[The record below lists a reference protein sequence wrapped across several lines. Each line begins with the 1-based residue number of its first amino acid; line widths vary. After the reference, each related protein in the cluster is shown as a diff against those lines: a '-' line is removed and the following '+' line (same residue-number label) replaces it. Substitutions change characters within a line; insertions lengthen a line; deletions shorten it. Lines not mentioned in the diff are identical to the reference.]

1 MHRML
6 HGGYLPEK
14 RGVLMS
20 TYVVSDIHGALEPFT
35 ELIAK
40 IGFDAFS
47 GKDEL
52 YLLGDYADWG
62 THSIETVGY
71 IMDLDK
77 SPNVHCLMGNH
88 DLMFLHAIERDK
100 KGLGPDSNWYL
111 ANKGSKTWDDYDK
124 LSAEH
129 KETIHEWLLSLVF
142 SVDITVGKKLYMAAH
157 AYPYFGNRGRLGR
170 IYTKSEAVW
179 HRAEIDEDPFR
190 NYHGRKRYAGLIIG
204 HTPTSYFRY
213 LRTGKVTEDPN
224 TVFFGKKIIAID
236 CGAKAMEYP
245 EFGRECEGARLAA
258 LRLEDEKCFYT
269 TGAVPGMRSMRGSV
283 SD

>member
-1 MHRML
+1 ML

-142 SVDITVGKKLYMAAH
+142 SVDITVGKKLYMAVWQQGQAWKDIH
-157 AYPYFGNRGRLGR
+157 QERGCLAQSGDSRRSFPELPWQEEVCRSYNRAYADLIFQIP
-170 IYTKSEAVW
+170 S
-179 HRAEIDEDPFR
+179 D
-190 NYHGRKRYAGLIIG
+190 RKGY
-204 HTPTSYFRY
+204 
-213 LRTGKVTEDPN
+213 
-224 TVFFGKKIIAID
+224 
-236 CGAKAMEYP
+236 
-245 EFGRECEGARLAA
+245 
-258 LRLEDEKCFYT
+258 
-269 TGAVPGMRSMRGSV
+269 RGSQY
-283 SD
+283 SFFRKKDHSNRLRGKGNGIS